1 MKRLLIPLLLMAV
14 AISGCMERGQEA
26 DVQELKA
33 RAVTAAENLSTY
45 SLESTMNQ
53 TLRIQGVGGN
63 ATSETSISESAE
75 TSASINLSG
84 FQARATG
91 STRSVM
97 DIPGQPQNASS
108 SQAEVYQIGN
118 STYMRD
124 ERGYWTHLVDPRP
137 AGEIWSSS
145 NQVRTLAETLNQSDL
160 EIVGTETVDGVEA
173 YKLRIKLADA
183 DYTGLYNAAF
193 GIAARLTQYP
203 LFMPSI
209 NSTELNRTISMEK
222 FVWISKESFLPVRYS
237 SSMSFKMTPELVGGM
252 DPSTGEMVLFNQ
264 TVRLGEVSADIKTL
278 DRYYDFDRTVVVV
291 LPEEAQMAEPIRP
304 TQMTTQG

>member
-33 RAVTAAENLSTY
+33 RAATAAENLSTY

-173 YKLRIKLADA
+173 YKLRIRLADA

-237 SSMSFKMTPELVGGM
+237 SSMSFKMTPE
-252 DPSTGEMVLFNQ
+252 P
-264 TVRLGEVSADIKTL
+264 VSYTHL
-278 DRYYDFDRTVVVV
+278 
-291 LPEEAQMAEPIRP
+291 
-304 TQMTTQG
+304 